1 MNKFAVLS
9 LFLAVSSFRCMG
21 QKVPISEYMLT
32 NEEFREIFDREARAK
47 LGISGDEFVHRW
59 HAGEY
64 PDWDPELANLV
75 MMLPFL
81 GE

>member
-1 MNKFAVLS
+1 MTAAHNLHSDHDVLADEPLS
-9 LFLAVSSFRCMG
+9 D
-21 QKVPISEYMLT
+21 YMLT
-32 NEEFREIFDREARAK
+32 NEEFREIFDAEAQRR
-47 LGISGDEFVHRW
+47 LGISGDEFVQRW

-64 PDWDPELANLV
+64 PDWDPELAKLV

>member
-1 MNKFAVLS
+1 MSAAHNIHSESDA
-9 LFLAVSSFRCMG
+9 LADDNL
-21 QKVPISEYMLT
+21 SEYMLT
-32 NEEFREIFDREARAK
+32 NEEFREIFDREAQLR
-47 LGISGDEFVHRW
+47 LGISGDEFVRRW

-64 PDWDPELANLV
+64 PDWDPELAKLV